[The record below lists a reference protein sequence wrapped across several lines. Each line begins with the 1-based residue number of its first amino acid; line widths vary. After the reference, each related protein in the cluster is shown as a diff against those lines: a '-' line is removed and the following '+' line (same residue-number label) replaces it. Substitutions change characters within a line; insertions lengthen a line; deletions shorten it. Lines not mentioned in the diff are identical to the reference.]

1 MKELSPLENLC
12 FRTGLVLMLV
22 GIAVFVAFPTIS
34 MYVYGVGTLMFALMR
49 VKAEYLGN
57 DFVLVRL
64 RRQQLFACCM
74 FVLTLVLMSMQL
86 NNWGPFR
93 RREWVVA
100 LTIACILELYTSFR
114 IPHELGKSK

>member
-12 FRTGLVLMLV
+12 FRIGLVLMLV

-100 LTIACILELYTSFR
+100 LAIACILELYTSFR
-114 IPHELGKSK
+114 IPHELEKGK